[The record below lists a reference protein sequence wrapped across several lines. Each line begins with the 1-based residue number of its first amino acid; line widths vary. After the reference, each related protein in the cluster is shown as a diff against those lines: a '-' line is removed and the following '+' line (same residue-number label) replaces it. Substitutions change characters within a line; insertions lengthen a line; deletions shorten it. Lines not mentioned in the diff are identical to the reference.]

1 MSTDLH
7 TLSGAY
13 AVDALSAEEAQA
25 FDTHLEECQ
34 ACRDEVRELQEAA
47 ARMGASEA
55 VAPPP
60 ALRARVLAAADQLPQ
75 LPPKVTPAR
84 APHRAV
90 AGRRGVLSAAA
101 AVVLVVAARLRGQ
114 PEPAGPAE
122 HHRLDRQV
130 FAAPDA
136 HTKTVDDRP
145 RLAHG
150 RHVPEPGPDGGRD
163 RRPAEAAARAGP
175 TRCGPS
181 TPARPPRPG
190 LLEDLEAGK
199 VMSMPSAGTTVAI
212 TVEPAGGSTEPTSK
226 PIVTVDPEQV

>member
-25 FDTHLEECQ
+25 FATHLEECQ

-47 ARMGASEA
+47 ALMGASEA
-55 VAPPP
+55 LAAPP
-60 ALRARVLAAADQLPQ
+60 ALKARVLAAADQLPQ
-75 LPPKVTPAR
+75 LPPKVTPLGAAPSRRWTAR
-84 APHRAV
+84 
-90 AGRRGVLSAAA
+90 VLSAAA
-101 AVVLVVAARLRGQ
+101 AVVLVVAAGFAVSQ
-114 PEPAGPAE
+114 G
-122 HHRLDRQV
+122 RQDQSSITASTATV
-130 FAAPDA
+130 FAAQDA
-136 HTKTVDDRP
+136 HTKTVDTD
-145 RLAHG
+145 HG
-150 RHVPEPGPDGGRD
+150 SLTVATSPSLGRMAVQTDGLQKL
-163 RRPAEAAARAGP
+163 PTSRAYQMWTIHAG
-175 TRCGPS
+175 TATS
-181 TPARPPRPG
+181 AG

>member
-47 ARMGASEA
+47 AMMGASEA
-55 VAPPP
+55 RAAPP
-60 ALRARVLAAADQLPQ
+60 ALKARVLAAADQLPQ
-75 LPPKVTPAR
+75 LPPKVTSLDAAPSRRWTAR
-84 APHRAV
+84 
-90 AGRRGVLSAAA
+90 VLSAAA
-101 AVVLVVAARLRGQ
+101 AVVLVVAAGFAVSQNRPDQ
-114 PEPAGPAE
+114 PSITASTAT
-122 HHRLDRQV
+122 V
-130 FAAPDA
+130 FAAQDA
-136 HTKTVDDRP
+136 HTKTVKTDRGSLTVATSP
-145 RLAHG
+145 SLG
-150 RHVPEPGPDGGRD
+150 RMAVQTDGLQKL
-163 RRPAEAAARAGP
+163 PTSRAYQMWTIHAG
-175 TRCGPS
+175 TATS
-181 TPARPPRPG
+181 AG
-190 LLEDLEAGK
+190 LIENLKAGK